1 MKLETKIEKKKL
13 NKIQVNAQIFIKKI
27 FNKCLNEK
35 NIIDK
40 NKYSKDINSL
50 VTFDNKYLENF
61 KGRRFGELIN
71 HYLIN
76 LAKKNSKV
84 IFLGEDI
91 DDPYGGAFK
100 ITKGIQSNFPKQIF
114 STPISEASIIG
125 MSGGLAIEGFKPIV
139 EIMFGDFLTLGFDQI
154 LNNLSKFHYM
164 YNKGVNLPLVI
175 RTPMGAGRG
184 YGPTHSQS
192 IEKHFFGIIGLNI
205 FAVTPF
211 FPLENLYE
219 FAFRSKIPSLI
230 IENKLQYNFILSD
243 LNDKNS
249 YLSNFSKKVVKEDFT
264 SIFSLSNFENDDCT
278 IFCYGGVSELAL
290 KAAHKLFI
298 EHEISSR
305 VVIISRINDMEK
317 IDLSN
322 YVSEKGVFLP

>member
-1 MKLETKIEKKKL
+1 
-13 NKIQVNAQIFIKKI
+13 
-27 FNKCLNEK
+27 
-35 NIIDK
+35 
-40 NKYSKDINSL
+40 
-50 VTFDNKYLENF
+50 
-61 KGRRFGELIN
+61 
-71 HYLIN
+71 
-76 LAKKNSKV
+76 
-84 IFLGEDI
+84 
-91 DDPYGGAFK
+91 
-100 ITKGIQSNFPKQIF
+100 
-114 STPISEASIIG
+114 
-125 MSGGLAIEGFKPIV
+125 
-139 EIMFGDFLTLGFDQI
+139 
-154 LNNLSKFHYM
+154 
-164 YNKGVNLPLVI
+164 
-175 RTPMGAGRG
+175 MGAGRG

-322 YVSEKGVFLP
+322 YVSEKGSIFTLEESSKNFGFGSEILSLLSEHEKLKDRKYSRISSANVVIPSSIDLEKKMLISVEKIIEKVKKKLNV